1 MPASVAVSALGADR
15 AHDAVA
21 VFVLDIG
28 DDRRAL
34 FDVVAADRVAW
45 RLAGHP

>member
-1 MPASVAVSALGADR
+1 M
-15 AHDAVA
+15 
-21 VFVLDIG
+21 LDIG
-28 DDRRAL
+28 DDLRAR